1 MPHREPGG
9 GATSVARGTAQ
20 RGWSRDEWVAYVTLD
35 TYDEDERGIAYGR
48 EPYGDGVPIVV
59 VGVTS
64 HQGDRESRSP
74 PTARAR
80 AVSAE

>member
-9 GATSVARGTAQ
+9 GATSAARGPPSEGGQGDKWA
-20 RGWSRDEWVAYVTLD
+20 AYVTLD
-35 TYDEDERGIAYGR
+35 TYDEDERGIASGR

-64 HQGDRESRSP
+64 HQGDRESRST